1 MFKLRFG
8 NINKVAQ
15 PIQAKRI
22 YPVDDK
28 DVDPKAPV
36 VVLLNTPPTNYV
48 NDCLRKYTVFQSWD
62 QPAKDAVF
70 VDNKNYRPF
79 ILLAKDIYQQNGKVR
94 TLLDRFKDCPPFSFT
109 DFQTRSS
116 VPGFDPFKTME
127 DSAPLKTGKQTDIW
141 VKEGI
146 KPKDKRDLERII
158 QVSLNELGDNADLN
172 FIDVSSMDSLSYLFR
187 NTGFNG
193 DVSKWDTSKVTNM
206 RELFNGSQFNGDLS
220 KWNTSKVTD
229 MHSMFQNTPYN
240 KSLDNFDTSKVTD
253 MGEMFSHCKF
263 NQPLKFDT
271 SKVTNMG
278 GMFEYSSYNHSLDSF
293 EVDELKNAASM
304 FEGSKFDK
312 DLSKWNLPKRCETSL
327 MFLDSPLEGKYGI
340 NGESLKS
347 KKASKKTSSLRNI
360 VITFE
365 YVPEEYREDVK
376 ALVKSFM
383 YDLDWDCT
391 VKEVMRG
398 DKPYGINLY
407 IATPEQM
414 DNIASDKRADFILVS
429 IAYDPSVTNRYRI
442 SQAKN
447 GESVSSRSF
456 KDLGALERE
465 LNRLT
470 FNQK

>member
-8 NINKVAQ
+8 NINKASQ
-15 PIQAKRI
+15 SIQAKRI
-22 YPVDDK
+22 YPVDGK

-36 VVLLNTPPTNYV
+36 VVLLNTPPSNFVDNY
-48 NDCLRKYTVFQSWD
+48 LKKYTVFQSWD

-70 VDNKNYRPF
+70 IDNKNYKPF

-94 TLLDRFKDCPPFSFT
+94 TLLDRFKDCPSFSFD

-116 VPGFDPFKTME
+116 VTGFDPFKTME

-158 QVSLNELGDNADLN
+158 QVSLNELGDEADLN

-220 KWNTSKVTD
+220 KWDTSKVTD
-229 MHSMFQNTPYN
+229 MHSMFQHTPYN
-240 KSLDNFDTSKVTD
+240 KSLDNFNTSKVTD
-253 MGEMFSHCKF
+253 MGEMFSYSKF

-278 GMFEYSSYNHSLDSF
+278 GMFEYSSFNQSLNSF
-293 EVDELKNAASM
+293 DVDNLKNASSM

-312 DLSKWNLPKRCETSL
+312 DLDKWTLPKSCQTAL
-327 MFLDSPLEGKYGI
+327 MFLDSPLEGKYGV
-340 NGESLKS
+340 NGESLKN
-347 KKASKKTSSLRNI
+347 KKASKTSSLRNS
-360 VITFE
+360 VITFD

-376 ALVKSFM
+376 ALVKSFI

-391 VKEVMRG
+391 VKEVLKDG
-398 DKPYGINLY
+398 KPFGINLY
-407 IATPEQM
+407 VATPEQM
-414 DNIASDKRADFILVS
+414 DNIADNKRADFILIS
-429 IAYDPSVTNRYRI
+429 IAYEPRITNRYRI

-447 GESVSSRSF
+447 GESVFSRSF
-456 KDLGALERE
+456 KELGELERE

-470 FNQK
+470 FKNK